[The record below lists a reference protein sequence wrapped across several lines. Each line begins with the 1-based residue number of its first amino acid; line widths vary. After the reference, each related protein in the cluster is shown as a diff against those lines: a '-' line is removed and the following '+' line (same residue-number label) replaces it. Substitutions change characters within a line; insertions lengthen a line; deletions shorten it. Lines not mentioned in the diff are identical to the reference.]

1 MEQRFDLNDIKYF
14 LKECITDWF
23 NTKSHSSITIA
34 KTDRTNLKGLEECE
48 KSDDCLRKV
57 DDIEYDDAIQENWG
71 DTKLVFTSPVFAS
84 EYFKNLSYILS
95 PSFSHCVYNSVILL
109 TNRIVDMRAYK
120 VTEIIITSTTSINN
134 ISLTTHTTAAIT
146 TTTSITTATTEKNN
160 TTAPNASTSSDRDK
174 TIIIIICGAI
184 LFGTAVIIL
193 ISLFFY
199 RKRIQQKRMEEIR
212 LSHQN
217 PSNIDEW
224 ELTWDKLM
232 IKGEELGSGAFGQVL
247 QGKLLGLEK
256 TKTGKL
262 IEEKEE
268 VAIKILQRYTNE
280 LSELT
285 FLETAEH
292 IKKEFLI
299 FAWQISN
306 GMQYLAS
313 EGIIHRDLAA
323 RNILINGFKVAKISD
338 FGLSVQINDKHK
350 NSPTN
355 NILQIETGKL
365 PVKWLAI
372 ESLKNYEFSLQSDIW
387 AFGIVLFE
395 MYSFGEMPF
404 AEIENSQLLKHLE
417 DGNQLEKPELCPNE
431 IYEIMLKC
439 WNSNPTF
446 RPFFD
451 ELITFFTVFLE
462 HSTQNYGYLDLK
474 NSEADDGKELF

>member
-1 MEQRFDLNDIKYF
+1 
-14 LKECITDWF
+14 
-23 NTKSHSSITIA
+23 
-34 KTDRTNLKGLEECE
+34 
-48 KSDDCLRKV
+48 
-57 DDIEYDDAIQENWG
+57 
-71 DTKLVFTSPVFAS
+71 
-84 EYFKNLSYILS
+84 
-95 PSFSHCVYNSVILL
+95 
-109 TNRIVDMRAYK
+109 
-120 VTEIIITSTTSINN
+120 
-134 ISLTTHTTAAIT
+134 
-146 TTTSITTATTEKNN
+146 
-160 TTAPNASTSSDRDK
+160 
-174 TIIIIICGAI
+174 
-184 LFGTAVIIL
+184 
-193 ISLFFY
+193 
-199 RKRIQQKRMEEIR
+199 MEEIR

-247 QGKLLGLEK
+247 QGKLIESEK

-262 IEEKEE
+262 IEEKED

-280 LSELT
+280 ISERNFLNEIQAMKLINGHKNIVKMIGCITVGDRICLVLEFCPYRDLLQYSKTKQTELLT

-323 RNILINGFKVAKISD
+323 RNILINEFKIAKISD

-387 AFGIVLFE
+387 AFGIVFFE
-395 MYSFGEMPF
+395 MYSFGETPF

-417 DGNQLEKPELCPNE
+417 DGNRLEKPELCPNE
-431 IYEIMLKC
+431 M
-439 WNSNPTF
+439 
-446 RPFFD
+446 
-451 ELITFFTVFLE
+451 
-462 HSTQNYGYLDLK
+462 
-474 NSEADDGKELF
+474 